1 MAASH
6 RTSISPNG
14 PLRGLSP
21 TLINGSMSK
30 LNVVERWPNIK
41 NTPSTTILRL
51 AKLKG
56 MVKLRMAANHNR
68 RTNQLELGAT
78 RRINASRSHLNY
90 SLAGADSPQA
100 IVEEAKALLKAAG
113 IAKLRKDCVLAV
125 EVLYSLPV
133 NHTVNLGTFFEDC
146 LTWTRANFGGVVL
159 SFDVHLDESMPHA
172 HALILPLI
180 DGHMNGSDMVGNKYD
195 LQLMHMSFHE
205 VVGVLH
211 ALEKPANKPLGQAK
225 LDTCRDVLDMLRSD
239 PAMESQ
245 IWLPIRDSICNDP
258 SPFAHVLGIQVTK
271 PKARKERSFVDIM
284 ISKGKGSN
292 IRESDTR

>member
-1 MAASH
+1 MGSAISALLPSDVRTLQYSRLNAENINSVAQDLQICDGIIDISH
-6 RTSISPNG
+6 AD
-14 PLRGLSP
+14 
-21 TLINGSMSK
+21 
-30 LNVVERWPNIK
+30 NIK
-41 NTPSTTILRL
+41 WALDVCIKVSKPYMCGTTGL
-51 AKLKG
+51 
-56 MVKLRMAANHNR
+56 
-68 RTNQLELGAT
+68 QE
-78 RRINASRSHLNY
+78 SHFNM
-90 SLAGADSPQA
+90 
-100 IVEEAKALLKAAG
+100 LKAAG